1 MSFSMF
7 EGKIFAYT
15 EYYIFIPAQ
24 FSFSTKKNK
33 ILLVG
38 SDDYMSTY
46 SAKEMAQRIKA
57 QRKNLGYTQD
67 EMAALL
73 DLSASSYTKI
83 ENAFQNPSLETL
95 IKLSQELKMSI
106 DYMIFGEQNREKDMR
121 LNDALTAVAKIAD
134 VDKLTHANDILGKVI
149 KALKTTQ

>member
-1 MSFSMF
+1 M
-7 EGKIFAYT
+7 A
-15 EYYIFIPAQ
+15 
-24 FSFSTKKNK
+24 
-33 ILLVG
+33 
-38 SDDYMSTY
+38 TY
-46 SAKEMAQRIKA
+46 SVKEMAQRIKA

-134 VDKLTHANDILGKVI
+134 VDKLSHANDILGKVI